1 MTSNLTVLKMG
12 PHVEDVK
19 PPHPPP
25 QGGGV
30 AGEPRQIIVPEV
42 VEPPQEGDEVGA
54 PLNGLP
60 HQVALE
66 ALREAREE
74 VSLEAEAA
82 PPPNGRD
89 REEVEEAEH
98 DVPEADDN
106 DVNELDFGGSPINMG
121 LTGSTLELRSETA
134 MKNVDDDF
142 QGIDLAEYGT
152 VQLNFNQLQKLPK
165 PTWPKSA
172 PTIPAQ
178 FFRDVNRRVGSILN
192 NFSSYTFVFF
202 TEL

>member
-1 MTSNLTVLKMG
+1 
-12 PHVEDVK
+12 
-19 PPHPPP
+19 
-25 QGGGV
+25 
-30 AGEPRQIIVPEV
+30 
-42 VEPPQEGDEVGA
+42 
-54 PLNGLP
+54 
-60 HQVALE
+60 
-66 ALREAREE
+66 
-74 VSLEAEAA
+74 
-82 PPPNGRD
+82 
-89 REEVEEAEH
+89 
-98 DVPEADDN
+98 
-106 DVNELDFGGSPINMG
+106 MG

-192 NFSSYTFVFF
+192 NFSSYTFIFF